1 MVCDKFNWQN
11 IDQEPFF
18 LKRKQI
24 LIMISIFEE
33 IIPDHDYCV
42 LKEIVLG
49 RDFTTLDDPDDLHV
63 HYSAIMDK
71 LDDQERSN

>member
-49 RDFTTLDDPDDLHV
+49 HDFGLNHT
-63 HYSAIMDK
+63 
-71 LDDQERSN
+71 R